1 MILTN
6 NSKEIY
12 KVNVNKG
19 LFTRI
24 CKELQTRG
32 KLKLSL
38 SSSDDDMVASSVVKG
53 SGSNKFVINI
63 TMSDKKIKAFF
74 IEMGTASIRYYTDL
88 KTYTV
93 NSLGE
98 VEKCSDEDMNK
109 YIDDFVDEIIFANCS
124 AI

>member
-38 SSSDDDMVASSVVKG
+38 SSSDDNNMVASSVVKG

-74 IEMGTASIRYYTDL
+74 IEMDTASIRYYTDL

-93 NSLGE
+93 DSLGE

-109 YIDDFVDEIIFANCS
+109 YIDDFVDEIIYMCR
-124 AI
+124 

>member
-38 SSSDDDMVASSVVKG
+38 SSSDDNNMVASSVVKG

-74 IEMGTASIRYYTDL
+74 IEMDTASIRYYTDL

-93 NSLGE
+93 DSLGE
-98 VEKCSDEDMNK
+98 IEKCSDEDMNK
-109 YIDDFVDEIIFANCS
+109 YIDDFVDEIIYMCR
-124 AI
+124 